1 MGMKKG
7 RLKNN
12 ICLLFFSFLFLTS
25 LIRCSTPADK
35 QKATLQYASISDS
48 THYVGMQTCAGCHRD
63 IYETYKLTGMG
74 QSFEAASKKKSS
86 AVYSSDNVI
95 RDHFKNLSYHPYW
108 NQDSL
113 CLKEFRMSG
122 RDTVYLR
129 NETIRYIVG
138 SGQHTNSHMINVND
152 YVYQAPATFY
162 TQRGIWDLPP
172 GFENGANSRFSR
184 KIELECMSCHNAFP
198 EMVEGSENKY
208 SRVPVGIDCE
218 RCHGPGSRHVDEKQK
233 GRLVDV
239 TKEVDYSIVNPAKL
253 PVALQLDVCQRCH
266 IQGNAVLAEGKSF
279 FDFRPAMPLSDVM
292 NVFMPVYKG
301 QEDEH
306 IMASHAERMKMSR
319 CFTESVAMAEKKN
332 ADKKV
337 LFPYRNA
344 MTCVT
349 CHNPHVSVKVTDQS
363 VFNNACNNCHSPS
376 TVAANHEGVE
386 PVKLCSEDKVKL
398 AAAKN
403 NCVHCHMPKN
413 STIDIP
419 HVRTTDHFI
428 RKPMPVA
435 KVGKIKEFIGIA
447 CINNPGVDQATRG
460 KAYLSYYEK
469 FDPKK
474 AYLDSAKK
482 YLADGTPEESRKNF
496 RALVRWAYLAGDYR
510 RVIGYAEGV
519 TNAIALLSRKD
530 FSNEDA
536 WTAYRIGEAYTQTGN
551 DGGSL
556 IYFQKSVDL
565 APYVPEFRNKLG
577 TALMANQKIDEAK
590 KHFEF
595 IIKEN
600 PGYSTAF
607 INLGYLRLTAYND
620 VSGADAL
627 YDRALSLDPD
637 NEQALINKAGTQ
649 VFLNNSPEAR
659 KLLKRVL
666 AVNPQNSRA
675 RELLKVLK

>member
-1 MGMKKG
+1 MQLGNQHFFYVIFFCIFLCG
-7 RLKNN
+7 CSSPSSELKLN
-12 ICLLFFSFLFLTS
+12 
-25 LIRCSTPADK
+25 P
-35 QKATLQYASISDS
+35 QYASLSDS
-48 THYVGMQTCAGCHRD
+48 TRYVGMETCAGCHRD

-86 AVYSSDNVI
+86 ASYSSDNAI
-95 RDHFKNLSYHPYW
+95 RDHFKNLAYHPYW
-108 NQDSL
+108 NRDSL
-113 CLKEFRMSG
+113 CLKEFRLAG
-122 RDTVYLR
+122 RDTVYQR
-129 NETIRYIVG
+129 NEVISYIVG
-138 SGQHTNSHMINVND
+138 SGQHTNSHMINVNG

-172 GFENGANSRFSR
+172 GYENGANSRFSR

-198 EMVEGSENKY
+198 VMAEGSENKY
-208 SRVPVGIDCE
+208 SHVPAGIDCE
-218 RCHGPGSRHVDEKQK
+218 RCHGPGSRHVEEKRL

-301 QEDEH
+301 QEEEH

-319 CFTESVAMAEKKN
+319 CFTVSVAAAEKKN
-332 ADKKV
+332 EEKKS
-337 LFPYRNA
+337 LFPYRDA

-363 VFNNACNNCHSPS
+363 IFNDACKGCHGAVQ
-376 TVAANHEGVE
+376 VAAKHEGME
-386 PVKLCSEDKVKL
+386 KSNTLCSEDKTKL
-398 AAAKN
+398 AAANN

-428 RKPMPVA
+428 RKPLPVA
-435 KVGKIKEFIGIA
+435 SVNRIKEFIGIA
-447 CINNPGVDQATRG
+447 CINNPGVDPVTKG

-482 YLADGTPEESRKNF
+482 YLSDKTPEDGRRNF
-496 RALVRWAYLAGDYR
+496 RALVRWAYLAGDYK
-510 RVIGYAEGV
+510 RVIGYAESV
-519 TNAIALLSRKD
+519 TNSMVLLSRKD

-551 DGGSL
+551 DVSSL
-556 IYFQKSVDL
+556 TYYQKAVDL
-565 APYVPEFRNKLG
+565 APFIPEFRNKLG
-577 TALMANQKIDEAK
+577 TALMANQKIEDARQ
-590 KHFEF
+590 HFEF
-595 IIKEN
+595 IIREN
-600 PGYSTAF
+600 PGYSSAF
-607 INLGYLRLTAYND
+607 INLGYLRLTAYSD

-649 VFLNNSPEAR
+649 VFLNNKPGAR
-659 KLLKRVL
+659 KLLKQVL
-666 AVNPQNSRA
+666 AMNPKNSRA